1 MRQFTKDLK
10 IGLEA
15 CKNKQTKKKT
25 KKNPNL
31 EPDFLLQPEESLP
44 AGH

>member
-15 CKNKQTKKKT
+15 CKNKQNKNQNKK
-25 KKNPNL
+25 NL